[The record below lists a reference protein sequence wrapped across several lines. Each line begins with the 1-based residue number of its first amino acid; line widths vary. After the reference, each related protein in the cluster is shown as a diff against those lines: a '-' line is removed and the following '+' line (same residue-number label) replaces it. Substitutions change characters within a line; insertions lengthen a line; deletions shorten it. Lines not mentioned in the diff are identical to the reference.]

1 MDAPPDCLFLLTD
14 QIIILHKSWMSSIE
28 QRSIFHRVI
37 KEFIIQGGDF
47 ENANGTGG
55 ESIYGKSFD
64 DKNFQMKHERKGMLY
79 MANAGPNTNGFQF
92 FIVTNRTPHLDG
104 KHVLFGKVL
113 KGMGIVRSLEHQ
125 PTDSSTDLPLNELR
139 IVDCGELPEGADD
152 GVVDSHKMEILIR
165 IGRQT

>member
-1 MDAPPDCLFLLTD
+1 MLPRGRPRISTGEKGIGPVSRRPFYY
-14 QIIILHKSWMSSIE
+14 K
-28 QRSIFHRVI
+28 RSIFHRVI